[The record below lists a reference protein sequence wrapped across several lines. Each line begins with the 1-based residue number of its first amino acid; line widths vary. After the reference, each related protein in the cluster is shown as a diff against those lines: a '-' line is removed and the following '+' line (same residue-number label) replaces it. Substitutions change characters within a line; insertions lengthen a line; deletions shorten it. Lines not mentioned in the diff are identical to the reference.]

1 MSLAGTER
9 RRHLVTA
16 VIGTFLM
23 LIMGTVLL
31 LGFRFATQMRT
42 NIIAL
47 QTASTLQN
55 YPEELSHQLNALRD
69 RLEVRAYSGQAL
81 ADLQATVKRFDHEL
95 RVLSASVDADSP
107 QLGHALLLWHQYTPV
122 LDPVVNFNG
131 QPYVDSDTT
140 GSSLSREGREHYAEV
155 KRAQLFASENARP
168 LQTQLANLAT
178 SLQRTSSEA
187 ATRLRA
193 LLMAGVF
200 AALVLAAVAAYF
212 QLSRSRHERVARE
225 AQEQTRDILKTVRE
239 GFFLL
244 DAHYRIGAVWSDA
257 LTRMF
262 SRSDFAGLTFEE
274 LLRDLVPASTLGTAM
289 KYIKLLWGDRAHE
302 NLMKSINPLGQLEIT
317 MENGHGGKE
326 TRYLQFDFHRVMGP
340 EGIKHVLCSVGD
352 VTSSVLLARELHES
366 QENANAQIDMMVG
379 MMHVDPLQLVSFLDT
394 AETGLK
400 LVNTILKE
408 PARTDAEFRKK
419 LTGLFRELHTIKG
432 EASALN
438 LKSVANRVH
447 TLEDMVGE
455 CKKKP
460 ELSGNDFLP
469 MVLKLDDLLAHLRNV
484 REMAARLTVLKD
496 TAPGAAAAAAT
507 TGTYPAA
514 AMPAAR
520 HPAPTATTGTYPA
533 ATAPPPPPP
542 PRAAAPPAPSSPP
555 GGVTTRNESAPGP
568 AASTAPSAAR
578 RVEELSPALYS
589 MAERLAQD
597 HAKRFRLTLRGLGDV
612 PPPYT
617 ATIKDCLIQM
627 LRNAAVHGI
636 ESPDVR
642 LAQAKKDTGSVQVD
656 FRKTSEGYELVF
668 EDDGAGIAPDA
679 LKAAAVRRQLISEE
693 DAALMDT
700 RAAMALIFRPGFST
714 QDEISMDAGR
724 GVGMDVVAR
733 SVYALGGKIGVSTHP
748 GKFTRFKIVLPATE
762 AVSTAVA

>member
-1 MSLAGTER
+1 MSVAGTER

-16 VIGTFLM
+16 VIGTALM
-23 LIMGTVLL
+23 LVMGTVLL

-42 NIIAL
+42 NIVAL
-47 QTASTLQN
+47 QTASTLQT
-55 YPEELSHQLNALRD
+55 YPEEISHQLNALRD

-81 ADLQATVKRFDHEL
+81 ADLQATVRRFDREL

-107 QLGHALLLWHQYTPV
+107 QLGHALLLWHQYAPV
-122 LDPVVNFNG
+122 LDPVVGFNG
-131 QPYVDSDTT
+131 QPYVDSDTA
-140 GSSLSREGREHYAEV
+140 GSSLSREGREHYAAV

-178 SLQRTSSEA
+178 GLQRTSSDA

-193 LLMAGVF
+193 LLMGGVF

-262 SRSDFAGLTFEE
+262 SRRDFAGLTFEE
-274 LLRDLVPASTLGTAM
+274 LLQDLVPATTLGTAM

-317 MENGHGGKE
+317 MDNAHGGKE

-352 VTSSVLLARELHES
+352 VTSSVLLGRELHES
-366 QENANAQIDMMVG
+366 QENANAQLDMMVG

-419 LTGLFRELHTIKG
+419 LTGLFRELHAIKG

-455 CKKKP
+455 CKKKT

-484 REMAARLTVLKD
+484 REMAARLTVIKD
-496 TAPGAAAAAAT
+496 TVPGAAAAAAAAPPPPA
-507 TGTYPAA
+507 PAA
-514 AMPAAR
+514 SV
-520 HPAPTATTGTYPA
+520 A
-533 ATAPPPPPP
+533 ATAPASNALAGAVG
-542 PRAAAPPAPSSPP
+542 RGSAAA
-555 GGVTTRNESAPGP
+555 GSASQ
-568 AASTAPSAAR
+568 AAAAERAAR
-578 RVEELSPALYS
+578 RVEELSPTLYS

-597 HAKRFRLTLRGLGDV
+597 HAKRFRLTLSGLGDV
-612 PPPYT
+612 PGPYT

-636 ESPDVR
+636 EPPEVR
-642 LAQAKKDTGSVQVD
+642 RAQAKKDTGSVLVD
-656 FRKTSEGYELVF
+656 FRKVADGYQLLF
-668 EDDGAGIAPDA
+668 EDDGAGIAPET

-693 DAALMDT
+693 DAAVMDT

-714 QDEISMDAGR
+714 QEEISMDAGR

>member
-9 RRHLVTA
+9 RRHLLTA
-16 VIGTFLM
+16 SIGTALM
-23 LIMGTVLL
+23 LVMGLALVW
-31 LGFRFATQMRT
+31 GFRLATHMRT
-42 NIIAL
+42 NIVAL

-55 YPEELSHQLNALRD
+55 YPEEMSHQLNALRD

-81 ADLQATVKRFDHEL
+81 ADLQATVRRFDQEL
-95 RVLSASVDADSP
+95 RVLSASIDGDSP
-107 QLGHALLLWHQYTPV
+107 QLGHALLLWNQYAPV
-122 LDPVVNFNG
+122 LEPVVAFGG
-131 QPYVDSDTT
+131 QPYVDSDTA
-140 GSSLSREGREHYAEV
+140 GSSLSREGREHYAAV

-168 LQTQLANLAT
+168 LQTQLATLAT
-178 SLQRTSSEA
+178 SLQRTSSDG
-187 ATRLRA
+187 ATRLRS

-200 AALVLAAVAAYF
+200 AALVLAVVAAYF
-212 QLSRSRHERVARE
+212 QLSRSRHERTARE

-244 DAHYRIGAVWSDA
+244 DAHYRIGSVWSEA

-262 SRSDFAGLTFEE
+262 GRNDFAGLTFEE
-274 LLRDLVPASTLGTAM
+274 LLEDLVPQATLSTAV

-317 MENGHGGKE
+317 MDNGHGGKE

-366 QENANAQIDMMVG
+366 QENAHAQLDMMVG
-379 MMHVDPLQLVSFLDT
+379 LMHVDPLQLVSFLDT
-394 AETGLK
+394 ADAGLK
-400 LVNTILKE
+400 LVNTILRE
-408 PARTDAEFRKK
+408 PARNDAEFRKK
-419 LTGLFRELHTIKG
+419 LAGLFRELHTIKG

-438 LKSVANRVH
+438 LKSVASRVH

-469 MVLKLDDLLAHLRNV
+469 MVLKLDELLAHLRSV
-484 REMAARLTVLKD
+484 REMAARLTALKD
-496 TAPGAAAAAAT
+496 TMPAAAAAAALPAASAASARLPASPEPADSLAAAPAA
-507 TGTYPAA
+507 PAA
-514 AMPAAR
+514 AARAGAAAGKPAAPER
-520 HPAPTATTGTYPA
+520 AP
-533 ATAPPPPPP
+533 
-542 PRAAAPPAPSSPP
+542 
-555 GGVTTRNESAPGP
+555 
-568 AASTAPSAAR
+568 R
-578 RVEELSPALYS
+578 RVEELSPTLHL

-597 HAKRFRLTLRGLGDV
+597 HAKRFRLTLSGLTDV
-612 PPPYT
+612 PPAYT

-636 ESPDVR
+636 ESPEVR
-642 LAQAKKDTGSVQVD
+642 RAQAKQDTGSVHVD
-656 FRKTSEGYELVF
+656 FRKVTDGYELLF

-679 LKAAAVRRQLISEE
+679 LKAAAVKRQLITED

-714 QDEISMDAGR
+714 QEEISMDAGR

-748 GKFTRFKIVLPATE
+748 GKFTRFKIVLPAAE
-762 AVSTAVA
+762 PVSSAVA

>member
-9 RRHLVTA
+9 RRHLLTA
-16 VIGTFLM
+16 SIGTALM
-23 LIMGTVLL
+23 LVMGLALVW
-31 LGFRFATQMRT
+31 GFRLATHMRS
-42 NIIAL
+42 NIVAL

-55 YPEELSHQLNALRD
+55 YPEEMSHQLNALRD

-81 ADLQATVKRFDHEL
+81 ADLQATVKRFDQEL
-95 RVLSASVDADSP
+95 RILSASIDGDSP
-107 QLGHALLLWHQYTPV
+107 QLGHALLLWNQYAPV
-122 LDPVVNFNG
+122 LEPVVAFSG

-140 GSSLSREGREHYAEV
+140 GSSLSREGREHYAAV

-168 LQTQLANLAT
+168 LQTQLATLAT
-178 SLQRTSSEA
+178 SLQRTSSDG
-187 ATRLRA
+187 ATRLRS

-200 AALVLAAVAAYF
+200 AALVLAVVAAYF
-212 QLSRSRHERVARE
+212 QLSRSRHERTARE

-244 DAHYRIGAVWSDA
+244 DAHYRIGSVWSEA

-262 SRSDFAGLTFEE
+262 GRNDFAGLTFEE
-274 LLRDLVPASTLGTAM
+274 LLEDLVPQATLSTAV

-317 MENGHGGKE
+317 MDNGHGGKE

-366 QENANAQIDMMVG
+366 QENAHAQLDMMVG
-379 MMHVDPLQLVSFLDT
+379 LMHVDPLQLVSFLDT
-394 AETGLK
+394 ADAGLK
-400 LVNTILKE
+400 LVNTILRE
-408 PARTDAEFRKK
+408 PARNDAEFRKK
-419 LTGLFRELHTIKG
+419 LAGLFRELHTIKG

-438 LKSVANRVH
+438 LKSVASRVH

-469 MVLKLDDLLAHLRNV
+469 MVLKLDELLAHLRSV
-484 REMAARLTVLKD
+484 REMAARLTALKD
-496 TAPGAAAAAAT
+496 TMPAAAGAAAAL
-507 TGTYPAA
+507 PAA
-514 AMPAAR
+514 SAASAPLPAGPE
-520 HPAPTATTGTYPA
+520 PADSIPA
-533 ATAPPPPPP
+533 
-542 PRAAAPPAPSSPP
+542 AAAPPAA
-555 GGVTTRNESAPGP
+555 APRAGAAAGRP
-568 AASTAPSAAR
+568 AAPERAPR
-578 RVEELSPALYS
+578 RVEELSPTLHL

-597 HAKRFRLTLRGLGDV
+597 HAKRFRLTLSGLADV
-612 PPPYT
+612 PAAYT

-636 ESPDVR
+636 ESPEVR
-642 LAQAKKDTGSVQVD
+642 RAQAKQDTGSVHVD
-656 FRKTSEGYELVF
+656 FRKVTDGYVLLF

-679 LKAAAVRRQLISEE
+679 LKAAAVKRQLITED

-700 RAAMALIFRPGFST
+700 RAVMALIFRPGFST
-714 QDEISMDAGR
+714 QEEISMDAGR

-748 GKFTRFKIVLPATE
+748 GKFTRFKIVLPAAE
-762 AVSTAVA
+762 PVSTAVA

>member
-9 RRHLVTA
+9 RRQLLTA
-16 VIGTFLM
+16 SIGTALM
-23 LIMGTVLL
+23 LVMGLAL
-31 LGFRFATQMRT
+31 IWGFRLATHMRA

-47 QTASTLQN
+47 QTASTLQT
-55 YPEELSHQLNALRD
+55 YPEEISHQLNALRD

-81 ADLQATVKRFDHEL
+81 ADLQANVKRFDQEL
-95 RVLSASVDADSP
+95 RALSAVVDADSP
-107 QLGHALLLWHQYTPV
+107 QLGHALLLWHQYAPV
-122 LDPVVNFNG
+122 LEPVVSFNG
-131 QPYVDSDTT
+131 QPYVDSDTA
-140 GSSLSREGREHYAEV
+140 GSSLSREGREHYAAV

-168 LQTQLANLAT
+168 LQTLLATLAT
-178 SLQRTSSEA
+178 SLQRTSSDG
-187 ATRLRA
+187 ATRLRS
-193 LLMAGVF
+193 LLMGGVF
-200 AALVLAAVAAYF
+200 AALVLALVAAYF
-212 QLSRSRHERVARE
+212 QLSRSRSERNARE

-244 DAHYRIGAVWSDA
+244 DAHYRIGAVWSEA

-262 SRSDFAGLTFEE
+262 SRNDFAGLTFEE
-274 LLRDLVPASTLGTAM
+274 LLRDLVPQATLSTAM

-317 MENGHGGKE
+317 MDNGHGGKE

-340 EGIKHVLCSVGD
+340 EGIRHVLCSVGD
-352 VTSSVLLARELHES
+352 ITSGVLLARELHES
-366 QENANAQIDMMVG
+366 QESANAQLDMMLG
-379 MMHVDPLQLVSFLDT
+379 MLHVDPLQLMSFLDT
-394 AETGLK
+394 SDAGQK
-400 LVNTILKE
+400 LENTIQRE

-419 LTGLFRELHTIKG
+419 LAGLFRELHAIKG

-438 LKSVANRVH
+438 LKSVASRVH

-469 MVLKLDDLLAHLRNV
+469 MVLKLDELLAHLRNV
-484 REMAARLTVLKD
+484 REMAARLTALKD
-496 TAPGAAAAAAT
+496 TVPGAAAAAAALAE
-507 TGTYPAA
+507 AA
-514 AMPAAR
+514 L
-520 HPAPTATTGTYPA
+520 
-533 ATAPPPPPP
+533 PPP
-542 PRAAAPPAPSSPP
+542 AAPPASAAAVAADHAVGGTPRGTSPTAGRSSPP
-555 GGVTTRNESAPGP
+555 ERAT
-568 AASTAPSAAR
+568 R
-578 RVEELSPALYS
+578 RVEELSPTLFS
-589 MAERLAQD
+589 MAERLAQE
-597 HAKRFRLTLRGLGDV
+597 HAKRFRLTLSGLADV
-612 PPPYT
+612 PAAYS

-636 ESPDVR
+636 EPPEVR
-642 LAQAKKDTGSVQVD
+642 RAQAKKDTGSVHVD
-656 FRKTSEGYELVF
+656 FRKLTEGYELLF
-668 EDDGAGIAPDA
+668 EDDGAGIAPEA

-693 DAALMDT
+693 DAELMDT

-714 QDEISMDAGR
+714 QEDVSMDAGR

-748 GKFTRFKIVLPATE
+748 GKFTRFKIVLPATDE

>member
-1 MSLAGTER
+1 MSLAGIQR

-16 VIGTFLM
+16 VVGTVLM
-23 LIMGTVLL
+23 LFMGTVLL

-47 QTASTLQN
+47 QTASTLQT

-81 ADLQATVKRFDHEL
+81 ADVQATVKRFDHEL
-95 RVLSASVDADSP
+95 RTLSASVDADSP
-107 QLGHALLLWHQYTPV
+107 QLGHALLLWHQYAPV
-122 LDPVVNFNG
+122 LDAVVAFSG

-140 GSSLSREGREHYAEV
+140 GPSLSREGREHYAAV

-178 SLQRTSSEA
+178 SLQRTSSDA

-193 LLMAGVF
+193 LLMGGVF

-225 AQEQTRDILKTVRE
+225 AQEQTRDILQTVRE

-262 SRSDFAGLTFEE
+262 GRSDFAGLTFED
-274 LLRDLVPASTLGTAM
+274 LLKDQVPATTLATAV

-317 MENGHGGKE
+317 MDNGHGGKE
-326 TRYLQFDFHRVMGP
+326 TRYLQFDFHRVIGP

-366 QENANAQIDMMVG
+366 QENANAQLDMMVG
-379 MMHVDPLQLVSFLDT
+379 MMHVDLLQLVSFLDT

-419 LTGLFRELHTIKG
+419 LTGLFRELHAIKG

-438 LKSVANRVH
+438 LKSVATRVH

-460 ELSGNDFLP
+460 DLSGNDFLP

-484 REMAARLTVLKD
+484 REMAARLNVLKD
-496 TAPGAAAAAAT
+496 TVPGAAAAAVT

-514 AMPAAR
+514 APSPPEPAASV
-520 HPAPTATTGTYPA
+520 AAPA
-533 ATAPPPPPP
+533 AASSAPGGATV
-542 PRAAAPPAPSSPP
+542 RGGAAPSSA
-555 GGVTTRNESAPGP
+555 NK
-568 AASTAPSAAR
+568 ASTAERTAR
-578 RVEELSPALYS
+578 RVEELSPTLYS
-589 MAERLAQD
+589 MAERLAQE
-597 HAKRFRLTLRGLGDV
+597 HAKRFRLTLNGLGDV
-612 PPPYT
+612 PVPYA

-636 ESPDVR
+636 EPPEVR
-642 LAQAKKDTGSVQVD
+642 RAHAKKDPGNVLVD
-656 FRKTSEGYELVF
+656 FRKVADGYELLF
-668 EDDGAGIAPDA
+668 EDDGAGIAPEA
-679 LKAAAVRRQLISEE
+679 LKAAAVRRQLITEE

-714 QDEISMDAGR
+714 QEEISIDAGR
-724 GVGMDVVAR
+724 GVGMDLVAR

>member
-9 RRHLVTA
+9 RRHLFTA
-16 VIGTFLM
+16 SIGTALM
-23 LIMGTVLL
+23 LVMGLAL
-31 LGFRFATQMRT
+31 IWGFRLATHMRA
-42 NIIAL
+42 NVIAL

-55 YPEELSHQLNALRD
+55 YPEEISHQLNALRD

-81 ADLQATVKRFDHEL
+81 ADLQATVKRFDQEL
-95 RVLSASVDADSP
+95 RVLGSSVDTDSP
-107 QLGHALLLWHQYTPV
+107 QLGHALLLWNQYAPV
-122 LDPVVNFNG
+122 LEPVVTFNG
-131 QPYVDSDTT
+131 QPYVDSDNA
-140 GSSLSREGREHYAEV
+140 GSSLSRDGREHYAAV

-178 SLQRTSSEA
+178 SLEQTSSA
-187 ATRLRA
+187 GATRLRS
-193 LLMAGVF
+193 LLMGGVF
-200 AALVLAAVAAYF
+200 AALVLAVVAAYF
-212 QLSRSRHERVARE
+212 QLSRSRHERAARE

-244 DAHYRIGAVWSDA
+244 DAHYRIGSVWSEA

-262 SRSDFAGLTFEE
+262 SRNDFAGLTFEE
-274 LLRDLVPASTLGTAM
+274 LLQDLVPQATLATAT

-317 MENGHGGKE
+317 MDNGHGGKE
-326 TRYLQFDFHRVMGP
+326 SRYLQFDFHRVMGP
-340 EGIKHVLCSVGD
+340 EGIKHVLCAVGD
-352 VTSSVLLARELHES
+352 ITSSVLLARELHDS
-366 QENANAQIDMMVG
+366 HENANAQLDMMMG

-394 AETGLK
+394 AEIGLK

-419 LTGLFRELHTIKG
+419 LAGLFRELHTIKG

-438 LKSVANRVH
+438 LKSVATRVH

-469 MVLKLDDLLAHLRNV
+469 MVLKLDDLLAHLRHV
-484 REMAARLTVLKD
+484 REMAARLTALKD
-496 TAPGAAAAAAT
+496 TAAATADAPAPPRPTYTAAPAAMSPVAAT
-507 TGTYPAA
+507 TPAPLPPTAPAPTGAASAAAPAA
-514 AMPAAR
+514 A
-520 HPAPTATTGTYPA
+520 
-533 ATAPPPPPP
+533 
-542 PRAAAPPAPSSPP
+542 PRAANPERP
-555 GGVTTRNESAPGP
+555 
-568 AASTAPSAAR
+568 AR

-597 HAKRFRLTLRGLGDV
+597 HAKRFRLTLNGLAEV
-612 PPPYT
+612 PAPYT

-636 ESPDVR
+636 EPPEVR
-642 LAQAKKDTGSVQVD
+642 RAQAKKDTGTVLVD
-656 FRKTSEGYELVF
+656 FRRTTEGYELLF
-668 EDDGAGIAPDA
+668 EDDGAGIAPDS

-693 DAALMDT
+693 DAELMDT

-714 QDEISMDAGR
+714 QEDVTMDAGR

-748 GKFTRFKIVLPATE
+748 GKFTRFKIVLPATD
-762 AVSTAVA
+762 SLDTAVA